1 MEICD
6 LHTHSIFSDGA
17 DTPTELVSKAIES
30 GLKAVAL
37 TDHNT
42 IAGLLE
48 FTSAGK
54 EKGLETINGVEF
66 STNYKGKEV
75 HVVSLFIKEKYF
87 SELTSILAR
96 HDEYKEISNIR
107 LVEGL
112 NKLGYDI
119 DYEKI
124 KKSTP
129 RNNVN
134 RVQIANALME
144 KGYVKSIKEAF
155 DGVLSKEYGLYVE
168 PQRLEARE
176 IIEYITDIGA
186 VSVLAHPFL
195 NLEGQM
201 LLDFIE
207 EMKKVGLCALET
219 NYSTFSKEETLKAKE
234 LADKYSL
241 LYSGG
246 SDYHGKNKP
255 DIKLGIGKGDLV
267 VPYEYLENLKSKIK

>member
-112 NKLGYDI
+112 NKLGYAV

-255 DIKLGIGKGDLV
+255 DIKLGNGKGDLV
-267 VPYEYLENLKSKIK
+267 VPYEYLEKLKSKIK

>member
-17 DTPTELVSKAIES
+17 DTPTELVSKAIKV

-54 EKGLETINGVEF
+54 EKGIETINGVEF

-75 HVVSLFIKEKYF
+75 HVISLFIKEKYF
-87 SELTSILAR
+87 SELTSILAK
-96 HDEYKEISNIR
+96 HEEYKEISNIR

-112 NKLGYDI
+112 NKLGYAV

-124 KKSTP
+124 KKTTP

-168 PQRLEARE
+168 PQRLEAKE

-219 NYSTFSKEETLKAKE
+219 NYSTFSKEETLKAKG
-234 LADKYSL
+234 LADKYFL

>member
-17 DTPTELVSKAIES
+17 DTPTELVSKAIKV

-54 EKGLETINGVEF
+54 EKGIETINGVEF

-75 HVVSLFIKEKYF
+75 HVISLFIKEKYF
-87 SELTSILAR
+87 SELTSILAK

-112 NKLGYDI
+112 NKLGYAV

-124 KKSTP
+124 KKTTP

-168 PQRLEARE
+168 PQRLEAKE

-219 NYSTFSKEETLKAKE
+219 NYSTFSKEETLKAKG
-234 LADKYSL
+234 LADKYFL

-267 VPYEYLENLKSKIK
+267 VPYEYLEKLKSKIK

>member
-1 MEICD
+1 MELCD
-6 LHTHSIFSDGA
+6 LHTHSIYSDGA
-17 DTPTELVSKAIES
+17 DTPTELVGKASKS

-48 FTSAGK
+48 FSSAGQ
-54 EKGLETINGVEF
+54 EIGLETINGVEF
-66 STNYKGKEV
+66 STDYNGKEV

-87 SELTSILAR
+87 SELTSILAK
-96 HDEYKEISNIR
+96 HDEYKEKSNIV
-107 LVEGL
+107 LVDGL
-112 NKLGYDI
+112 SKLGYDI

-144 KGYVKSIKEAF
+144 KGYVKSIKQAF

-168 PQRLEARE
+168 PQRLEAKE
-176 IIEYITDIGA
+176 IISYIRDIGA

-207 EMKKVGLCALET
+207 EMKKQGLNALET
-219 NYSTFSKEETLKAKE
+219 NYSTFSIGETLKAKE
-234 LADKYSL
+234 LADKYFL

-255 DIKLGIGKGDLV
+255 DIKLGVGKGDLV
-267 VPYEYLENLKSKIK
+267 VPYEYLEKLKGKIR

>member
-17 DTPTELVSKAIES
+17 DTPTELVSRAIES
-30 GLKAVAL
+30 GLKGVAL

-112 NKLGYDI
+112 NKLGYAV

-201 LLDFIE
+201 LLDFFE

-219 NYSTFSKEETLKAKE
+219 NYSTFSKEETLKAKK

-267 VPYEYLENLKSKIK
+267 VPYEYLEKLKSKIK